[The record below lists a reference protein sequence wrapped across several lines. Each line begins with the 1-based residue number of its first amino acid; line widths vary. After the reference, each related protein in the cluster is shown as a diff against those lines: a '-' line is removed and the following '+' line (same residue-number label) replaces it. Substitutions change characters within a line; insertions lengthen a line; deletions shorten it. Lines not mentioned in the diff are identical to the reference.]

1 MTQKMGQNRPGS
13 PGSMKGESCQLSP
26 LAGFRPNY
34 LRVSA
39 LQPFGKG
46 AGLGAP
52 CPEIPCK
59 DPRASCPHWRVLGS
73 DSLEPR
79 LCSRSGKRPV

>member
-1 MTQKMGQNRPGS
+1 MTQNQPRIKGE
-13 PGSMKGESCQLSP
+13 GESCQLSP
-26 LAGFRPNY
+26 LAGFRPKY

-39 LQPFGKG
+39 LQPFGKE

-59 DPRASCPHWRVLGS
+59 DPRASCPHWRVSGP

-79 LCSRSGKRPV
+79 LCSRLGKRPV